1 MKQMKTKL
9 DPNGWTVHIDEDIRF
24 LSDEQIKEVCR
35 LTVSNMVVIF
45 KNQKLTPEQELN
57 FCRVIG
63 KVQDVSGNDR
73 TKHISLT
80 NGILRVTGE
89 KNDEGEPGL
98 FGHTSA
104 LDWHAN
110 QTSNP
115 DRMPLIWLYGVKG
128 TVGSRTSWMNNIL
141 SYQELPEDLK
151 AEVEN
156 IEVFCGYKVGTY
168 STSTFFVEHVN
179 YDNPIKLVQTN
190 KAGHKGLYFPF
201 LQIFGFK
208 GYEQDRF
215 EATMKRL
222 IDHCNQEKYIYHHDW
237 QDNDIV
243 ISEQWLSIH
252 KRWAFDKMEERV
264 LHRIAFDYDK
274 IY

>member
-1 MKQMKTKL
+1 MKTQLL
-9 DPNGWTVHIDEDIRF
+9 DNGWTILIDEDIRF
-24 LSDEQIKEVCR
+24 LTEEQIKEVCR
-35 LTVSNMVVIF
+35 LTVSNMVVVF
-45 KNQKLTPEQELN
+45 RNQDLTPEQELH
-57 FCRVIG
+57 FCKTIG
-63 KVQDVSGNDR
+63 SVQDTDYERS
-73 TKHISLT
+73 KHLNVI

-89 KNDEGEPGL
+89 KNDAGEPGL

-110 QTSNP
+110 QTSNKE
-115 DRMPLIWLYGVKG
+115 RKPLIWLYGIKG
-128 TVGSRTSWMNNIL
+128 TLGSRTSWMNNIL

-151 AEVEN
+151 AEAEN

-208 GYEQDRF
+208 DYEQSRF

-222 IDHCNQEKYIYHHDW
+222 IDHCNQEKYIYHHNW
-237 QDNDIV
+237 QDNDMV
-243 ISEQWLSIH
+243 LSEQWLSIH

-264 LHRIAFDYDK
+264 LHRIAFDYNNV
-274 IY
+274 Y

>member
-1 MKQMKTKL
+1 MKINQ
-9 DPNGWTVHIDEDIRF
+9 DPNGWTVHIDEDIKT
-24 LSDEQIKEVCR
+24 LNEEQIKEVCR
-35 LTVSNMVVIF
+35 LIVSNMVVTF
-45 KNQKLTPEQELN
+45 RNQKLTPDEELH

-63 KVQDVSGNDR
+63 DVQDIAGHER

-89 KNDEGEPGL
+89 KNEHGEPGL

-110 QTSNP
+110 QTSNKE
-115 DRMPLIWLYGVKG
+115 RKPLIWLYGVKG
-128 TVGSRTSWMNNIL
+128 TAGSRTSWMNNIL
-141 SYQELPEDLK
+141 SYQELPADLK
-151 AEVEN
+151 DEVQD
-156 IEVFCGYKVGTY
+156 IELFCGYKAGSY
-168 STSTFFVEHVN
+168 STSTFFVEHIN
-179 YDNPIKLVQTN
+179 YDNPMKLVHTN
-190 KAGHKGLYFPF
+190 QAGHIGLYFPF

-222 IDHCNQEKYIYHHDW
+222 IEHCNQEKYIYHHDW

-252 KRWAFDKMEERV
+252 KRWAFDGMDTRV
-264 LHRIAFDYDK
+264 LHRIAFDYCNV
-274 IY
+274 Y